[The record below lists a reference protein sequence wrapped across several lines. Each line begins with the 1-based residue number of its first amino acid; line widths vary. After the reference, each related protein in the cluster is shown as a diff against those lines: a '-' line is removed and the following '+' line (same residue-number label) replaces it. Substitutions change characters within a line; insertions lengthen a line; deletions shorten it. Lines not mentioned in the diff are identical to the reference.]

1 MSTEKAKLA
10 AKVSYHRRVAA
21 HPLFPRWTS
30 ILQRTGHR
38 KGAKP
43 SDVAVY
49 AKRGID
55 ICAEW
60 LSFDA
65 FEKWALANGYKP
77 GLVIDR
83 IDNDRGYSP
92 DNCRFVTHERSQRN
106 RRVCHMVKYRGF
118 MIRLRDAYDMSGCK
132 LGYKNVLN
140 RFRKG
145 WDVERAL
152 SEPL

>member
-65 FEKWALANGYKP
+65 FEKWALANGYVSVVPMKP
-77 GLVIDR
+77 D
-83 IDNDRGYSP
+83 
-92 DNCRFVTHERSQRN
+92 FTHRET
-106 RRVCHMVKYRGF
+106 V
-118 MIRLRDAYDMSGCK
+118 
-132 LGYKNVLN
+132 
-140 RFRKG
+140 
-145 WDVERAL
+145 
-152 SEPL
+152 PLLKSLEQS